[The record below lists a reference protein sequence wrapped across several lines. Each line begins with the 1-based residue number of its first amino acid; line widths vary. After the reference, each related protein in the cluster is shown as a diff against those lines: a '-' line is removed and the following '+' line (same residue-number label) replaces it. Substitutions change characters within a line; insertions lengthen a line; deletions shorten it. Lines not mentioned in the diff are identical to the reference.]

1 MKNQDTLINQFQ
13 EAAENAPLQKAPAH
27 DAIWDKIESRLDK
40 KALTTKKTYWKR
52 IALAAC
58 FLLVG
63 SLLFQWFQSPAPVT
77 ISAPVTIQDTIQ
89 NSVASAP
96 IPSDTINPTVIK
108 PEANA
113 LLKKQIE
120 ASAVVINETP
130 PPPPIAQHDV
140 PLEVIKKSKGIPFK
154 NRVFDA
160 RGVAYTDADKVGDG
174 DGVSDKQVTPQNLQK
189 APPLFILDSKAIT
202 GASKNYKSTT
212 ESELYATDDIESV
225 TYLPNPLYIING
237 VEYTEK
243 ELFGPQPTS
252 PYYPINEQDITDT
265 KILQGDQATTA
276 YGDKGANGVV
286 IITTKNGKPKPIKQ
300 KK

>member
-1 MKNQDTLINQFQ
+1 MKNQDTLIKQFQ
-13 EAAENAPLQKAPAH
+13 KAAENAPLQKAPAH

-40 KALTTKKTYWKR
+40 KALTTKKQLWKR

-77 ISAPVTIQDTIQ
+77 STASVTIQDTIQ

-96 IPSDTINPTVIK
+96 TPSDTITPTVIK

-120 ASAVVINETP
+120 TSEVVVNETP
-130 PPPPIAQHDV
+130 PPPPVAQHDATT
-140 PLEVIKKSKGIPFK
+140 EVIKKSKGMPFK

-160 RGVAYTDADKVGDG
+160 RGVAYTETDA

-252 PYYPINEQDITDT
+252 PYYPINDQDITDT

-276 YGDKGANGVV
+276 YGNKGANGVV

-300 KK
+300 KNK